1 MPRVTPRPDLAADL
15 ADIALP
21 AAAGGTV
28 RLGDLWADRPAILVH
43 LRHFG

>member
-1 MPRVTPRPDLAADL
+1 MPRTQPRDDLAADL

-21 AAAGGTV
+21 SAEGGRV
-28 RLGDLWADRPAILVH
+28 RLGDLWSESAAILVH